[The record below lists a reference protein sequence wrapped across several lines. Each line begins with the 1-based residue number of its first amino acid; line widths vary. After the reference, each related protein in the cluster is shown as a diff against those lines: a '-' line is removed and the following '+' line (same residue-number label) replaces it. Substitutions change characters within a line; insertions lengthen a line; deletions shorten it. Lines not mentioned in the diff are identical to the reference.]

1 MTYPRLS
8 SPPSKN
14 RRGRAHTG
22 ADVPAGGG
30 TKPQLI
36 YPIPSYYGNQEYKLG
51 SISGFGNSCVY
62 FHFDLPF
69 EGREYPARMYFGHT
83 DKGVSSLKGTKPSFG
98 QYVGNQGD
106 KGISSGPHLHI
117 DLRMSKTATDGH
129 VLEGFES
136 ARIVTGKLDT
146 PLSV

>member
-1 MTYPRLS
+1 MNVGKTIAA
-8 SPPSKN
+8 PPSL
-14 RRGRAHTG
+14 
-22 ADVPAGGG
+22 
-30 TKPQLI
+30 TKWDSSFEI
-36 YPIPSYYGNQEYKLG
+36 NCS
-51 SISGFGNSCVY
+51 
-62 FHFDLPF
+62 HFDLPF

-136 ARIVTGKLDT
+136 AG
-146 PLSV
+146 S